1 MAIQIPPPRLARS
14 LALLLLRGDARE
26 VIVGDL
32 DQEFA
37 EAISSGVRPARARRQ
52 YWRQTIASI
61 TAARRPAHS
70 QRARVRPL
78 HLVRGL
84 SLDLTAVLRVLRRS
98 PGYAAIAVLSLAI
111 GIGANTTIFSVARQ
125 LLMMPLP
132 VERPDEL
139 RIVYWTPRHNGA
151 LGINNIAGSGFAGE
165 SGLFYRSNFTY
176 PQFTAMQHVVAGS
189 ANLAAYNFLRGLTAS
204 VNGRPPV
211 ATTGML
217 ASGNFF
223 ETVRP
228 PFALGRGLS
237 APDDTAGAPVVAV
250 ISHGLWTR
258 LFDNDPGV
266 LGKTVRVN
274 NVPVEIVGVTA
285 AGYRGLS
292 LTGFTP
298 ATDVTVALAKQP
310 VISPEW
316 SGTTSLFTSPRTY
329 WVRLIARAPG
339 ATDAAIRDALQA
351 TFGSLLL
358 DGGIKP
364 EIAAKSSVGVFPGAR
379 GLDSLRRGALLP
391 LRILAAVAGV
401 VLFIACVN
409 VAGLMLARGVS
420 RQREMAVR
428 RALGAGRGRIMR
440 ELLLESVLL
449 SVAGGATGLVVALWM
464 APTLQTMVAAG
475 LGATG
480 VTVALDWPLLIAAT
494 AIACAAGILAGLLPA
509 LRFSRSAGALL
520 GDRSG
525 AAGTPRL
532 RIGRVLLA
540 LQIGVSLPLVAGAGL
555 FLRTLHNLGGV
566 DLGFNPH
573 EVVLFTIDPTM
584 NGRKPEQRTAIYPR
598 LLERLEAI
606 PGVTSATLL
615 ENALIS
621 GSESNTSLIIGGRE
635 VEIYWNSI
643 GPHYHETMGVP
654 LVAGRSIRP
663 SDTDR
668 GAHGVAVLNQT
679 AAQQIF
685 GTRAPIG
692 ARFHMPYGKRD
703 VEVVGIAADSKYGGL
718 RSDIEPTMLLSYLQ
732 MPVGSMT
739 VAVRSP
745 IPAAALRASIEA
757 AVREVDPSV
766 PIADYQTQL
775 EQIDQTIGKELV
787 FTRLLTLFGA
797 VALLLACVGLHGVTS
812 YSVARRTPEIGIR
825 LALGAQRPRILWL
838 VLRQVVVL
846 AAAGLVIGLPIAW
859 LTAPVT
865 GAFLFGLNARD
876 PLTILAAAAL
886 LVLVALVAGI
896 RPARRAARLE
906 ALAALRS
913 E

>member
-1 MAIQIPPPRLARS
+1 MAFQPSPPRLARAV
-14 LALLLLRGDARE
+14 ALLLLKGEARE

-37 EAISSGVRPARARRQ
+37 EAIDSGVRPALARRR
-52 YWRQTIASI
+52 YWRQTLASI
-61 TAARRPAHS
+61 AATRRPARS
-70 QRARVRPL
+70 GRTGVRPQ
-78 HLVRGL
+78 HWMRGL

-98 PGYAAIAVLSLAI
+98 PGYAAIAVISLAI

-132 VERPDEL
+132 VERPDDL
-139 RIVYWTPRHNGA
+139 RIVYWTPRHNGP
-151 LGINNIAGSGFAGE
+151 LGIMNIAGSGFRDDAGT
-165 SGLFYRSNFTY
+165 FYRSNFTY
-176 PQFTAMQHVVAGS
+176 PQFTAMRRAVTGS
-189 ANLAAYNFLRGLTAS
+189 ADLAAYSVLIGLTAA
-204 VNGRPPV
+204 VDGRPPV
-211 ATTGML
+211 ATSGTL
-217 ASGNFF
+217 VSGNFF

-237 APDDTAGAPVVAV
+237 AQDDAAGAPVVAV

-258 LFDNDPGV
+258 LFDNDAAA
-266 LGKTVRVN
+266 LGKTVRIN

-292 LTGFTP
+292 QTGFTP
-298 ATDVTVALAKQP
+298 ATDVTIALANHP
-310 VISPEW
+310 LISPEW
-316 SGTTSLFTSPRTY
+316 SGGKPLFSAPKTY
-329 WVRLIARAPG
+329 WVRLIARATG
-339 ATDAAIRDALQA
+339 GTDAATRDALQA
-351 TFGSLLL
+351 ALAGTLI

-364 EIAAKSSVGVFPGAR
+364 EIASKSSVGVFPGAR

-401 VLFIACVN
+401 VLLIACLN

-420 RQREMAVR
+420 RQRELAVR
-428 RALGAGRGRIMR
+428 RALGAGRGRIIR
-440 ELLLESVLL
+440 ELLLESVIL
-449 SVAGGATGLVVALWM
+449 SVAGGLTGLVLALWM
-464 APTLQTMVAAG
+464 APVLQSMVASG

-480 VTVALDWPLLIAAT
+480 VTVSLDWPLLIAAA
-494 AIACAAGILAGLLPA
+494 AIACVAGILAGLLPA
-509 LRFSRSAGALL
+509 VRFSGNANAAL

-525 AAGTPRL
+525 TAGAPKL

-555 FLRTLHNLGGV
+555 FLRTLHNLGSV

-573 EVVLFTIDPTM
+573 ELILFRIDPTM
-584 NGRKPEQRTAIYPR
+584 NGREPERRTSIYPR
-598 LLERLEAI
+598 LLERFEAI

-621 GSESNTSLIIGGRE
+621 GSQSDTSLMIEGRE
-635 VEIYWNSI
+635 VQIFWNSV
-643 GPHYHETMGVP
+643 GPNYFETMGVP
-654 LVAGRSIRP
+654 LLAGRSILP

-668 GAHGVAVLNQT
+668 GSRGVVVLNQT
-679 AAQQIF
+679 AARQLLGGQ
-685 GTRAPIG
+685 APIG
-692 ARFHMPYGKRD
+692 AHLHMTYGERD
-703 VEVVGIAADSKYGGL
+703 LEVVGIAADSKYDGL
-718 RSDIEPTMLLSYLQ
+718 RSDIRPTLLLSYLQ

-745 IPAAALRASIEA
+745 LPAAALRAPIEA

-766 PIADYQTQL
+766 PIAEYQTQL
-775 EQIDQTIGKELV
+775 EQIDRTIGKELV
-787 FTRLLTLFGA
+787 FTRLLTLFGG
-797 VALLLACVGLHGVTS
+797 VALLLACVGLHGVTA

-825 LALGAQRPRILWL
+825 LALGAQRSRILWL
-838 VLRQVVVL
+838 VLRQVVIL
-846 AAAGLVIGLPIAW
+846 ATAGLAIGLPIAW
-859 LTAPVT
+859 FTSPVT
-865 GAFLFGLNARD
+865 SAFLFDLDARD

-886 LVLVALVAGI
+886 MLLVAVVAGL
-896 RPARRAARLE
+896 RPARRAARME